1 MQAGADAAQGVY
13 VLSARNFVRDTLE
26 TVRTALSR
34 ERSKIKMKTCKHAN
48 CIANFDGECVAGKC
62 RGEIIAIDL
71 PALSRDQA
79 VRHYNMAAEFFK
91 EDTK

>member
-1 MQAGADAAQGVY
+1 
-13 VLSARNFVRDTLE
+13 
-26 TVRTALSR
+26 
-34 ERSKIKMKTCKHAN
+34 MKTCKRTH
-48 CIANFDGECVAGKC
+48 CVANFDGECVAGKC